1 MRTKQIIKYFDFNKS
16 NYNLFTLGNNVRVNV
31 DTNYLQL
38 KEVSNGIYSTDS
50 DLYASTWITNP
61 NSVKQWQGFE
71 CIIENALD
79 EDLNELTG
87 VNFRLTNGVSEYWHN
102 GVDWE
107 INNIDWNTEEEVAN
121 NISDFPIAEKKIG
134 VIVNPYTTNSSYTPL
149 IKGIK
154 ILYSVDIEFQQD
166 YIYRTLVRQ
175 LKEQIR
181 PITDYAIKLT
191 SESSTIDL
199 NDFEMET
206 PYDIIDIDS
215 VYNETNDADHFTNLL
230 QSYNSS
236 TKIITL
242 SDTIDE
248 DEIAY
253 IKLIYRPVIAVTT
266 GLDYYE
272 VTKLPT
278 LTLTNINLINTTE
291 LSYSD
296 SVLNK
301 STGIGVT
308 VKPPKRSDMDVSL
321 NIITNSAADQVR
333 LADELKRFFA
343 NNTYLTS
350 WGLDEKFRLQLIE
363 EYDGQVG
370 EQGSGVYAGK
380 LRFLI
385 IGTLYYLQ
393 DATVAYS
400 VERFRL
406 TGDVEVDISN

>member
-31 DTNYLQL
+31 GTNYLQL

-71 CIIENALD
+71 CTIENALD

-87 VNFRLTNGVSEYWHN
+87 VNFRLTDGVSEYWHN
-102 GVDWE
+102 GADWE
-107 INNIDWNTEEEVAN
+107 TNNIDWNTEEEVAN
-121 NISDFPIAEKKIG
+121 NISDFPITEKKIG

-154 ILYSVDIEFQQD
+154 ILYSVDMEFQQD

-175 LKEQIR
+175 LKEQVR

-191 SESSTIDL
+191 SESSTINL

-206 PYDIIDIDS
+206 PYDIINIDS
-215 VYNETNDADHFTNLL
+215 VYNETNDSDHFVDLL

-236 TKIITL
+236 TKVITL
-242 SDTIDE
+242 STAIDE

-253 IKLIYRPVIAVTT
+253 IKLIYRPVVAVTT

-291 LSYSD
+291 LSHSD

-308 VKPPKRSDMDVSL
+308 VKPPKRSDMDISL
-321 NIITNSAADQVR
+321 NIITNSAMDQVR
-333 LADELKRFFA
+333 LADEVKRFFA
-343 NNTYLTS
+343 NNSYLTS
-350 WGLDEKFRLQLIE
+350 WGMDEKFRLQLLE

-370 EQGSGVYAGK
+370 IQESGIYAGK

>member
-16 NYNLFTLGNNVRVNV
+16 NYNLFTLGDNVRVNV
-31 DTNYLQL
+31 GTNYLQL

-61 NSVKQWQGFE
+61 NSIKQWQGFE
-71 CIIENALD
+71 CTIENALD

-87 VNFRLTNGVSEYWHN
+87 VNFRLTDGVSEYWHN

-107 INNIDWNTEEEVAN
+107 INNIDWNTEEEVAS

-191 SESSTIDL
+191 SESSTINL

-215 VYNETNDADHFTNLL
+215 VYNETNDADHFTDLL

-236 TKIITL
+236 TKVITL